1 MSVLSCLCRKVSL
14 FFHAHKRKKCIL
26 IWCFL
31 CSIEVPVPL
40 IRKVSVFEQKCAF
53 IPIDTLGNT
62 FPDRWLQVNFNFKST
77 WSPTFAISRNTW
89 AAMGCGRDSFYSWFP
104 TGENQFVPGDSIDT
118 QVVPW
123 KADCEPR
130 FWAMSVC
137 LGLHLWSFPSCLGRS
152 CREEKPFGD
161 LSCVLSVAASSAA
174 TSMPG
179 GGWQHKAALEMESS
193 APSCCHSPA
202 ELRGTVSHC
211 SSTPACSAAAAAQ
224 PRLFCVLN

>member
-26 IWCFL
+26 ICCFL

-40 IRKVSVFEQKCAF
+40 IRKVSVFKQKCAF

-62 FPDRWLQVNFNFKST
+62 LPDRWLQVNFNLKST

-89 AAMGCGRDSFYSWFP
+89 AAMACGRDSFYSWFP

-130 FWAMSVC
+130 FSAMSVC
-137 LGLHLWSFPSCLGRS
+137 LRLHLWSFPSCLGRS
-152 CREEKPFGD
+152 CREEKPFGH

-174 TSMPG
+174 HVHAW
-179 GGWQHKAALEMESS
+179 GWLAAWKKPWKWKAVLLPAAIHLQSWGAQCPTAL
-193 APSCCHSPA
+193 APLHALLLLLHSP
-202 ELRGTVSHC
+202 GYSVC
-211 SSTPACSAAAAAQ
+211 
-224 PRLFCVLN
+224 